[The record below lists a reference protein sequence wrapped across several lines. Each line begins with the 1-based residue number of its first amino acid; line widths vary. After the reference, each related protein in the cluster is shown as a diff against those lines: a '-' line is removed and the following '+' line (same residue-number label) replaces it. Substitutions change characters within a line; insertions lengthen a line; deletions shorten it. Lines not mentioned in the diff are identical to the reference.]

1 MSTTRTL
8 GSDIFSASHSV
19 VTKISGIVYP
29 RSVGEVIGLSFIC
42 NVGFRNFMVDRFNAR
57 VLNDGRCY
65 QLSLCSLDELD
76 QDLIIRDNVF
86 V

>member
-1 MSTTRTL
+1 
-8 GSDIFSASHSV
+8 
-19 VTKISGIVYP
+19 
-29 RSVGEVIGLSFIC
+29 
-42 NVGFRNFMVDRFNAR
+42 MVDRFNAR